1 MIQCAGDS
9 KKKDGAGVRGGQKLG
24 PPRTV
29 NIEYNTQ
36 DCDLAYAGVNDFD
49 PRVHFLCRK
58 YFLHEIS
65 WQSQNT
71 THLRNACL
79 SRII

>member
-1 MIQCAGDS
+1 MQEGV
-9 KKKDGAGVRGGQKLG
+9 KRRDGWGVRGGQKLG

-29 NIEYNTQ
+29 NIEYSSL
-36 DCDLAYAGVNDFD
+36 DCDLVYAGVNHFD

-65 WQSQNT
+65 WKSQDT
-71 THLRNACL
+71 THLRDTCPI
-79 SRII
+79 RVI